1 MLRDEESRER
11 DFHRHVEIGRDNQA
25 CISGMR
31 RWCNNVEVEPDAS
44 GLYAEITGLP
54 IGSYTVGCPYVSGKT
69 GGMNLRLIMSEFLNE
84 HCAGCPHHTPN
95 GDISWGQG
103 IIDAH
108 VAQTEQSRRLS
119 EETNRRI
126 QELRAELRAKSAS
139 MAAQETVEARSVLT
153 YLEALFSES
162 ETERD
167 EASESIRQAALI
179 GAGLFPIEAARFI
192 ATLARTQEYSEAM
205 LPVCA
210 VFGTKLTDLAKDLV
224 ETALTNIEA
233 GLHVESSAAV
243 LTSVGNAAAFPLGK
257 LHIRRLMLSQDH
269 HPLSVVFNRG
279 QPNYPNSTSVLVKS
293 FDADRESVTSVARE
307 VLENQGDHNRH
318 NVCGAIDLVQ
328 QERPSIGLDL
338 LDSLIASLNLYDSD
352 DTYDGPSTKIVRLL
366 MAALTHDPAA
376 TDAAIGTAFRHA
388 RPAVQGDFAN
398 VYGLLE
404 RSRHDVDE
412 NTHPQFFAVA
422 TRRLWEWIRDERL
435 TIEVRHEALS
445 SLASTYR
452 LFPSRAAADVGTL
465 LGYLAIV
472 CAQEQP
478 PVRPASLEIPGH
490 SGDEIV
496 EQLERQTDLMKW
508 NSFKRELCECL
519 TALSRH
525 DESAVFQAVAD
536 CLGQPLDQMNEE
548 FKVRCVSVM
557 AKVVTKYE
565 VRPKALPYVWKAL
578 MDYGSPSTRAQAIE
592 ATANMFGSGISP
604 PPNLAEMVLISLN
617 DQYVVVHQAA
627 LRAVSRRP
635 HWFNGNQTHSLLV
648 MLEVLLKTYA
658 PEKHLVDDICRAIFA
673 VARKDPRFK
682 PHAVRLVEHYFPT
695 GKEFIDRDIALRITQ
710 FCEPTDAIAGIGA
723 KCVVVYLGEHKR
735 NSGNSFGQSKRDQM
749 LAWLRQLPIETFRRV
764 SDELFSYALKASE
777 RDDTWAACSF
787 AGVFAHFMDF
797 QRERDVLETA
807 LRAIPDEPRRADQR
821 ALVQRLKEA
830 ATKNASLQIRETED
844 YSGLSTSR

>member
-1 MLRDEESRER
+1 MLRHEESMEPE
-11 DFHRHVEIGRDNQA
+11 FHRHVEIGQDNQI

-31 RWCNNVEVEPDAS
+31 RWCKNVEVTPEAS

-69 GGMNLRLIMSEFLNE
+69 GGMNLRWIMSSFLNE

-95 GDISWGQG
+95 GDVSWGQE
-103 IIDAH
+103 IIDERTVH
-108 VAQTEQSRRLS
+108 TEQARRLS
-119 EETNRRI
+119 DETNRRI
-126 QELRAELRAKSAS
+126 QEMRAELRAKSAG
-139 MAAQETVEARSVLT
+139 MAEQESVEARSVLT
-153 YLEALFSES
+153 YLEAVFSES
-162 ETERD
+162 ESERD
-167 EASESIRQAALI
+167 EASESIRQAASI
-179 GAGLFPIEAARFI
+179 GAELFPIEAARLI
-192 ATLARTQEYSEAM
+192 ATLARTPEYAEAM
-205 LPVCA
+205 LPVC
-210 VFGTKLTDLAKDLV
+210 VIFGTELTDLTDDLV

-243 LTSVGNAAAFPLGK
+243 LRSVADAAKFPLGE

-269 HPLSVVFNRG
+269 HPLSVIFNREE
-279 QPNYPNSTSVLVKS
+279 PNYPNSTSVLVKS

-307 VLENQGDHNRH
+307 VLENQSDHNRH

-352 DTYDGPSTKIVRLL
+352 DTYDGPSTKIVPLL

-404 RSRHDVDE
+404 RSHHDVDE
-412 NTHPQFFAVA
+412 NTHPQLFAVV

-452 LFPSRAAADVGTL
+452 LFPSRAAADLGTL

-478 PVRPASLEIPGH
+478 PVRPTSLEIPGH
-490 SGDEIV
+490 SGNEIV

-508 NSFKRELCECL
+508 NSFKRELGECL
-519 TALSRH
+519 TTLSRH
-525 DESAVFQAVAD
+525 DESAVFQAVSD
-536 CLGQPLDQMNEE
+536 CLDQPLDQMNEE
-548 FKVRCVSVM
+548 FKVRCVSVL
-557 AKVVTKYE
+557 AKAAAKYE
-565 VRPKALPYVWKAL
+565 TRPRALPYVWKAL

-592 ATANMFGSGISP
+592 ATANMFSNGVSP

-617 DQYVVVHQAA
+617 DPYVVVHQAA
-627 LRAVSRRP
+627 LQAVARRP
-635 HWFNGNQTHSLLV
+635 HWFNANQTPSLLV
-648 MLEVLLKTYA
+648 KLGVLLKTYA
-658 PEKHLVDDICRAIFA
+658 PEKYLVDDICRAIMG
-673 VARKDPRFK
+673 VAQTDPRFK
-682 PHAVRLVEHYFPT
+682 PHALRLVEHYFPT
-695 GKEFIDRDIALRITQ
+695 GKEFVDRDIALRITQ
-710 FCEPTDAIAGIGA
+710 FCEPTEAIAGTGA
-723 KCVVVYLGEHKR
+723 RCVAVYLGEHQR
-735 NSGNSFGQSKRDQM
+735 DTLNNFDHSKREQM
-749 LAWLRQLPIETFRRV
+749 LAWLRQLPIATFRRV
-764 SDELFSYALKASE
+764 SDDILTYALKAAE
-777 RDDTWAACSF
+777 RDDAWAACSF

-797 QRERDVLETA
+797 QRERDVLKTA
-807 LRAIPDEPRRADQR
+807 LRAIPDEPRRAEQR

-830 ATKNASLQIRETED
+830 ATKNASLQTRETED
-844 YSGLSTSR
+844 YRGLTTS